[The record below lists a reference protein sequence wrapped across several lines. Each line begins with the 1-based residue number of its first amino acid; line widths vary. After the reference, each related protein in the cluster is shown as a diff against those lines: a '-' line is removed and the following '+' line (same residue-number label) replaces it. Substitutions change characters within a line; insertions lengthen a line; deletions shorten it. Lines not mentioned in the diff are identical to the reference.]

1 MDNLKE
7 TAVWDS
13 EKFKE
18 RFNTLVNESGKTT
31 RELAA
36 EIGVSNPLI
45 SQWKNGKRTPT
56 IASVIMIAKYFNV
69 SVDWLLG
76 LEEKN
81 NRSKTLDARVAAEYT
96 GLTDGAV
103 QYLNRIIR
111 NIKNGMTYGQ
121 DIDVDIGILSRL
133 SEMIESQ
140 ELTNICLSLNN
151 FYDAALEKAKKH
163 LSLKAKFEEAKQ
175 KENPYALYKVVYD
188 SRHPLCVTH
197 KGESM
202 EVPFELLMDV
212 LPQYFEELA
221 RYINSFSNVDALIDD
236 ILEQNFY
243 TEKCDLQQLQIQK
256 KINKE
261 ILKIEQAAFKAAV
274 KAGGS
279 NGTDNEEN
287 G

>member
-1 MDNLKE
+1 MGNLKE
-7 TAVWDS
+7 TALWDS

-18 RFNTLVNESGKTT
+18 RFSTLVDESGKTT

-45 SQWKNGKRTPT
+45 SQWKNGKRTPN
-56 IASVIMIAKYFNV
+56 IASVIMISKYFNV

-81 NRSKTLDARVAAEYT
+81 NRSKNLDARVAAEYT

-103 QYLNRIIR
+103 QYLNTIIR
-111 NIKNGMTYGQ
+111 NIKNGVTYGQ
-121 DIDVDIGILSRL
+121 DIDVDIRILSRL

-140 ELTNICLSLNN
+140 ELTNICLNLND

-163 LSLKAKFEEAKQ
+163 LSLKAKFEEVKQ
-175 KENPYALYKVVYD
+175 KENPYALYEAVYD
-188 SRHPLCVTH
+188 SRPPIYITH

-202 EVPFELLMDV
+202 KVPFELLMDV
-212 LPQYFEELA
+212 LPQYFEELV
-221 RYINSFSNVDALIDD
+221 RYINSFPNMDALIDD

-261 ILKIEQAAFKAAV
+261 ILNIEQAAFKAAV
-274 KAGGS
+274 KAGVS
-279 NGTDNEEN
+279 NGTDNEKN
-287 G
+287 S

>member
-188 SRHPLCVTH
+188 SRHPL
-197 KGESM
+197 
-202 EVPFELLMDV
+202 MDV

-287 G
+287 S